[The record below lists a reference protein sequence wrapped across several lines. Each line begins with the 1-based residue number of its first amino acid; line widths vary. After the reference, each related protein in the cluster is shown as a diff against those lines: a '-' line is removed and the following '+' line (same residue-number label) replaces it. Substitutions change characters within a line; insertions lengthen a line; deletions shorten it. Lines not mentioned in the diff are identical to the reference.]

1 MAGVSS
7 SSSCVVVA
15 AVTGVVV
22 VVTAV
27 VVRGALLVAGLAEG
41 RFCAVADRGSGD
53 AAGSAPCDCAD
64 LALGVSVVV
73 LKSHW
78 KSVGSCF
85 KLVVP
90 AGAPGNPAVFAAEKA
105 ESAAPPPAWGSADE
119 EAPDR

>member
-7 SSSCVVVA
+7 SSSCVDVA
-15 AVTGVVV
+15 TVTGVVV
-22 VVTAV
+22 VVTATAV
-27 VVRGALLVAGLAEG
+27 VVRGALLVAGLAAG
-41 RFCAVADRGSGD
+41 RFCAVVDRGGD

-64 LALGVSVVV
+64 FPLGVSVVV

-78 KSVGSCF
+78 KRVGSCF

-90 AGAPGNPAVFAAEKA
+90 AGAPGKAAVFGAEKA
-105 ESAAPPPAWGSADE
+105 ESAAPPTWGSADE